1 MFNSSPIDAWE
12 GAAAIFTWAGSGG
25 AVLWFWV
32 MVVLCLIPIV
42 TSLRT
47 ENAAEREHGA
57 AGSAGPAAGVGG
69 PAGSG

>member
-32 MVVLCLIPIV
+32 MAVLCLIPIV
-42 TSLRT
+42 TSLRS
-47 ENAAEREHGA
+47 ENAAERAHGA
-57 AGSAGPAAGVGG
+57 A
-69 PAGSG
+69 AGSGESADSA

>member
-1 MFNSSPIDAWE
+1 MFNSSPIASWE

-47 ENAAEREHGA
+47 ENAAEREHGGS
-57 AGSAGPAAGVGG
+57 AGSAGPAAGVGS
-69 PAGSG
+69 AG